1 VVQKSRPSQRKIQI
15 VFKFVAGQAIIVR
28 APYFLHVQDRC
39 LSLAFFATAKG
50 VGTIMDIATKTTTTK
65 SVGSSKTDA
74 TQAFRAMAENGAQET
89 LEKMRAVTA
98 ETTTLIQDCCS
109 TAVKGAQDYNAKFIE
124 FARANTE
131 AAFEFAQKLSSVKS
145 PSEFFESSTN
155 HSRKQFDILTEQ
167 ARELTALAQKV
178 TLATTEPLKTGVT
191 KAFSKLS

>member
-1 VVQKSRPSQRKIQI
+1 
-15 VFKFVAGQAIIVR
+15 
-28 APYFLHVQDRC
+28 
-39 LSLAFFATAKG
+39 
-50 VGTIMDIATKTTTTK
+50 MDIATKTTTTK
-65 SVGSSKTDA
+65 PVGSSKPDA

-178 TLATTEPLKTGVT
+178 TLATTGPLKTGVT
-191 KAFSKLS
+191 KAFSKLP